1 MKTEWDY
8 TSLADAYLKR
18 PDYADQAIDL
28 MLSTSGISHSKDA
41 KICDIGAGVG
51 HLTIM
56 LAKRGY
62 QVHAVEP
69 NDAMR
74 QNGCRQTQNMSNVS
88 WFEGTGENTG
98 MEAAQFSLATF
109 GSSFNVVDRAKALAE
124 VKRITKPNAWFACMW
139 NHRNIDDPIQQAVE
153 EIIAAHIPG
162 YNYGTRRENQS
173 EFLEKSGYFDNVDVI
188 EEQIQHKVSIQDWIE
203 AWRSHA
209 TLHRQAGDKFTKI
222 IQEIEQYLHKTI
234 SDMIPIPYTT
244 RIWLAQF
251 NR

>member
-18 PDYADQAIDL
+18 PDYADKAIDL
-28 MLSTSGISHSKDA
+28 MLANAGLSKTKDT

-74 QNGCRQTQNMSNVS
+74 HNGLRQTQEMANVS

-98 MEAAQFSLATF
+98 LNSSQFSLATF
-109 GSSFNVVDRAKALAE
+109 GSSFNVVDRMKALTE
-124 VKRITKPNAWFACMW
+124 VKRITKPNSWFACMW
-139 NHRNIDDPIQQAVE
+139 NHRDINDPIQQAVE
-153 EIIAAHIPG
+153 GIIGSHIEG
-162 YNYGTRRENQS
+162 YEYGTRREDQR
-173 EFLEKSGYFDNVDVI
+173 EFLENSKFFDKVDMI
-188 EEQIQHKVSIQDWIE
+188 EENIVHHVPIEDWIE

-209 TLHRQAGDKFTKI
+209 TLHRQAGEKFATI
-222 IQEIEQYLHKTI
+222 ISEIESYLRKTLNAA
-234 SDMIPIPYTT
+234 IPIPYTT